1 MLLCNFKQVQMQNF
15 FGIRLRSMY
24 FTVIQNTAL
33 YSRLWF
39 HRSFSQRNF
48 TLTSQC
54 YMQPAIWAM
63 YVVMKLDA
71 RGAVLLNELTAVLLS
86 GYILMET
93 ISAAVPWGGSLNNAC
108 ESSGSQWPEA
118 YPPLLLPLMAYPV
131 RVTGQHV
138 ACWTVLHSAQT
149 TAARFWFQ
157 KQSRATKVI
166 TGFKRALG
174 ENVTGAS
181 GQWLYIFHWFCS
193 LFSPNLI
200 LLSITWRM

>member
-1 MLLCNFKQVQMQNF
+1 MHNFLGSDLEVCTSRWYRILLFTQDF
-15 FGIRLRSMY
+15 D
-24 FTVIQNTAL
+24 FTVVSHSETSL
-33 YSRLWF
+33 SRLSAF
-39 HRSFSQRNF
+39 PG
-48 TLTSQC
+48 

-71 RGAVLLNELTAVLLS
+71 RGAVMLNELTAVLLS

-138 ACWTVLHSAQT
+138 ACWTVLHTAQT

-157 KQSRATKVI
+157 KQSRAGRQK
-166 TGFKRALG
+166 
-174 ENVTGAS
+174 
-181 GQWLYIFHWFCS
+181 
-193 LFSPNLI
+193 
-200 LLSITWRM
+200 